1 MKKKITSF
9 LLMVSLLLTCCSI
22 PAAAGTAS
30 PTPKAITLFRYTSG
44 AKAGTY
50 ETGHIFT
57 NRFYEGSKNVKAV
70 SSNKKIA
77 TVKVLRDE
85 FEGEYYFR
93 VTPKKKGSATITM
106 TATVDGKKVV
116 EKTKVKIVNY
126 QNPAAS
132 FKINS
137 KDYAKKFKNHD
148 ESSAVGELVRNK
160 KLKVSC
166 KPAKGW
172 TVKYIRKFYNLKMGD
187 DMATCAYFP
196 QKNNTTITFGS
207 DAITGE
213 IQAAFYNKTLNK
225 TVRLAVNLK

>member
-9 LLMVSLLLTCCSI
+9 LLMVSLLLTCFSI
-22 PAAAGTAS
+22 PAAAATVS

-57 NRFYEGSKNVKAV
+57 NRFYANSKNVKAV

-93 VTPKKKGSATITM
+93 VTPKKKGSSTITM
-106 TATVDGKKVV
+106 TGTVNGKKVT
-116 EKTKVKIVNY
+116 EKTKVKIINY
-126 QNPAAS
+126 TNPASS
-132 FKINS
+132 FKIS
-137 KDYAKKFKNHD
+137 GKEFAGKFKGHD
-148 ESSAVGELVRNK
+148 KASAVGKLVRNK
-160 KLKVSC
+160 KIKVSC

-172 TVKYIRKFYNLKMGD
+172 TVKYIRKCYDLKLGD
-187 DMATCAYFP
+187 DMATCAYAP
-196 QKNNTTITFGS
+196 QKNNTTMTFGS

-213 IQAAFYNKTLNK
+213 IQAAFYNKSLNK
-225 TVRLAVNLK
+225 TVILTVNLK

>member
-9 LLMVSLLLTCCSI
+9 LLIVSLLLTCFSI
-22 PAAAGTAS
+22 PATAGTAS

-116 EKTKVKIVNY
+116 EKTKVKIDNY

-132 FKINS
+132 FKIDG

-148 ESSAVGELVRNK
+148 EASVVGKLVRNK

-172 TVKYIRKFYNLKMGD
+172 TVKYIRQYYED
-187 DMATCAYFP
+187 DMACTAVAP
-196 QKNNTTITFGS
+196 QKNNTTMTFRS
-207 DAITGE
+207 DAKVGE
-213 IQAAFYNKTLNK
+213 IEATFYNKTLGK
-225 TVRLAVNLK
+225 VASVTVTLK